1 MKILFTDDFK
11 ENLKEILKFIK
22 QDSKDRAYTFRDSLK
37 NEIIKIPE
45 RPYSYRENLTMK
57 DTQVRDLIFKGYVVV
72 FIIEESK
79 QTITIISIYK
89 HNLPNLKYPQYL
101 FFADINF
108 GTSFALERS

>member
-1 MKILFTDDFK
+1 MIGMLVAEETPQITQILQK
-11 ENLKEILKFIK
+11 AVQEIKRIK

-72 FIIEESK
+72 FVIDEGE

-89 HNLPNLKYPQYL
+89 HNLPNLKYPQ
-101 FFADINF
+101 
-108 GTSFALERS
+108 

>member
-11 ENLKEILKFIK
+11 ESLKEILKFIK

-37 NEIIKIPE
+37 NEIMKIPE

-57 DTQVRDLIFKGYVVV
+57 DAQVRDLVFKGYVVV
-72 FIIEESK
+72 FVIDEGE

-89 HNLPNLKYPQYL
+89 HNLPNLKYPQ
-101 FFADINF
+101 
-108 GTSFALERS
+108 

>member
-1 MKILFTDDFK
+1 MKILFTEDFK

-22 QDSKDRAYTFRDSLK
+22 QDSKNRAYTFCDSLK

-72 FIIEESK
+72 FVVDESE
-79 QTITIISIYK
+79 QTITIMSIYK
-89 HNLPNLKYPQYL
+89 HNLPNLKYPQ
-101 FFADINF
+101 
-108 GTSFALERS
+108 

>member
-11 ENLKEILKFIK
+11 ENLKEILEFIK

-37 NEIIKIPE
+37 NEIVKIPE

-57 DTQVRDLIFKGYVVV
+57 DTQIRDLIFKGYVVV
-72 FIIEESK
+72 FVIDEGE

-89 HNLPNLKYPQYL
+89 HNLPNLKYPQ
-101 FFADINF
+101 
-108 GTSFALERS
+108 

>member
-1 MKILFTDDFK
+1 MKILFTEDFK

-22 QDSKDRAYTFRDSLK
+22 QGSKDRAYTFRDSLK

-57 DTQVRDLIFKGYVVV
+57 DTQLRDLIFKGYVVV
-72 FIIEESK
+72 FVIDEGE

-89 HNLPNLKYPQYL
+89 HNLPNLKYPQ
-101 FFADINF
+101 
-108 GTSFALERS
+108 

>member
-11 ENLKEILKFIK
+11 ENLKEILEFIK

-37 NEIIKIPE
+37 NEIVKIPE

-72 FIIEESK
+72 FVIDESE

-89 HNLPNLKYPQYL
+89 HNLPNLKYPQ
-101 FFADINF
+101 
-108 GTSFALERS
+108 

>member
-1 MKILFTDDFK
+1 MKILFIEDFK

-22 QDSKDRAYTFRDSLK
+22 QDSKNRAYTFRDSLK

-72 FIIEESK
+72 FVVDESE
-79 QTITIISIYK
+79 QTITIMSIYK
-89 HNLPNLKYPQYL
+89 HNLPNLKYPQ
-101 FFADINF
+101 
-108 GTSFALERS
+108 

>member
-22 QDSKDRAYTFRDSLK
+22 QDSKDHAYNFRDSLK

-57 DTQVRDLIFKGYVVV
+57 
-72 FIIEESK
+72 ESK
-79 QTITIISIYK
+79 RLGLQGVCCCVCHRRERTDYYYHI
-89 HNLPNLKYPQYL
+89 NL
-101 FFADINF
+101 
-108 GTSFALERS
+108 

>member
-22 QDSKDRAYTFRDSLK
+22 QDSKDRAYNFRDSLK

-57 DTQVRDLIFKGYVVV
+57 DAQVRDLIFKGYVVV
-72 FIIEESK
+72 FVIEESE

-89 HNLPNLKYPQYL
+89 HNLPNLKYPQ
-101 FFADINF
+101 
-108 GTSFALERS
+108 

>member
-22 QDSKDRAYTFRDSLK
+22 QDSKDHAYNFRDSLK

-72 FIIEESK
+72 FVIDEGE

-89 HNLPNLKYPQYL
+89 HNLPNLKYPQ
-101 FFADINF
+101 
-108 GTSFALERS
+108 